1 MNLPWKKGPNTEE
14 RSESATYEAWG
25 HTGICYRRRV
35 GCDNTKANINH
46 DRATAEE
53 QRYMNRGS
61 YIWDVVQYVNNESRD
76 YDKITYG
83 ELIRYMGI
91 WFLIAT
97 VDGHSKKS
105 FWMDDEDMDRR
116 FEGAPFTLNDIM
128 SESRFDFITKSL
140 IYNMEQKPTYKDPFF
155 PN

>member
-1 MNLPWKKGPNTEE
+1 
-14 RSESATYEAWG
+14 
-25 HTGICYRRRV
+25 
-35 GCDNTKANINH
+35 
-46 DRATAEE
+46 
-53 QRYMNRGS
+53 MNRGS